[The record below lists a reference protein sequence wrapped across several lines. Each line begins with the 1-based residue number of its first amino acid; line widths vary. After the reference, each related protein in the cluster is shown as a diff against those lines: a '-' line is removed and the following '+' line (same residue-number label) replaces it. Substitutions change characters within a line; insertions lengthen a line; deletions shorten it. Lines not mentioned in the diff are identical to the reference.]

1 MGMFNALMFRRMKGQ
16 IEGLHPWG
24 KLHPWEKLS
33 PAPLGV
39 KLKTSLRCIYFKI
52 FKISRLVQK

>member
-33 PAPLGV
+33 PLGENCTPGGEV
-39 KLKTSLRCIYFKI
+39 KN
-52 FKISRLVQK
+52 